1 MNEVNFMA
9 QPLLSIGMIVKNEER
24 CLEKCLKA
32 LEPLRQAIPCE
43 LVIADTGSTDKTKEI
58 AKKYADILFD
68 FTWINDFSA
77 ARNTV
82 MNKATGKW
90 FLTLDADEYLTD
102 NIDELVAFLTGPTAQ
117 TRVIASIVV
126 RNYFS
131 ASMDSNY
138 SDSHLVRLVR
148 MDTNRRYSGRI
159 HESLPYTTEEE
170 IYTLTQTIFD
180 HDGYAPISAEFSK
193 NKEERNLN
201 LLEEELKKDP
211 DNIRTISQCLDAAA
225 QNDYKRAYY
234 TDYAFK
240 KMQTTSKNNIAWS
253 TYGPACMRQILV
265 YASHDQH
272 SNVSEMFEFAF
283 KNFPDSE
290 CILLDTNYIYIKHL
304 IKNKDYKNA
313 IKAGKVYSATFEK
326 KEKTKTIDFFSNLLY
341 AAYSHKQEMLI
352 LTALAMIEENR
363 ESEAIKYL
371 MNVDLREQQKSTPVK
386 NWVATALKIKDK
398 KAAAKLIGEKLSKIL
413 EGHKNGDE
421 GFSATYYKM
430 IPIINS
436 AFPLNPEDE
445 VYRQFSEVSE
455 SLSLQVKIIE
465 SNNSEEI
472 QNYINEFDTNENLK
486 FDEFTPLA
494 FKKLSLSDVNLPDK
508 FYLTS
513 QENLSYLIAEISKT
527 DPENKKQLINN
538 YCNIDTLKDFPRV
551 IFAFNLLTNMLF
563 TGIGDNEI
571 TKLAL
576 NKYNEIANT
585 FLSQCYS
592 NIILENENNVFCLPI
607 THTFAWYLLK
617 ANKLKNE
624 NPLEYVKTLRTALQ
638 KVPQA
643 KEIIEFL
650 IEDLQA
656 QEEKKKQEQI
666 KNAAPELVA
675 MAEQLKVMLSA
686 FPENSPELL
695 AIKQSPMYK
704 QVAFL
709 IED

>member
-1 MNEVNFMA
+1 MS

-43 LVIADTGSTDKTKEI
+43 LIIADTGSTDKTKEI
-58 AKKYADILFD
+58 AEKYADILFD
-68 FTWINDFSA
+68 FEWVSDFSK
-77 ARNTV
+77 ARNAV
-82 MNKATGKW
+82 MDKAHGKW

-102 NIDELVAFLTGPTAQ
+102 NIDELVDFLTGKTAQ
-117 TRVIASIVV
+117 TRVIASIVI

-131 ASMDSNY
+131 ASMDANY

-170 IYTLTQTIFD
+170 IYTLTNTIFD

-211 DNIRTISQCLDAAA
+211 DNIRTISQCLDSAA
-225 QNDYKRAYY
+225 QNDHKRAYY

-240 KMQTTSKNNIAWS
+240 KIHTTSKNDISWS
-253 TYGPACMRQILV
+253 TYAPACIRQILV

-272 SNVSEMFEFAF
+272 SDIAEMFEFAY
-283 KNFPDSE
+283 KNFPNSE
-290 CILLDTNYIYIKHL
+290 CILLDTNYLYIKYL
-304 IKNKDYKNA
+304 IKNKDFKNA
-313 IKAGKVYSATFEK
+313 IKAGKDYIKAFEK
-326 KEKTKTIDFFSNLLY
+326 KEKAKTIDFFSNLLY
-341 AAYSHKQEMLI
+341 ASHSHNQEMLV

-371 MNVDLREQQKSTPVK
+371 SNADLKEQQKNTPLK
-386 NWVATALKIKDK
+386 NWVATALKLKDK
-398 KAAAKLIGEKLSKIL
+398 KAATKLIGEKLSKVI
-413 EGHKNGDE
+413 EGHKNGVE
-421 GFSATYYKM
+421 GFSATYYKL
-430 IPIINS
+430 IPILNS
-436 AFPLNPEDE
+436 AFSLTPEDE

-455 SLSLQVKIIE
+455 GLALQVKIID
-465 SNNSEEI
+465 SNNCKDI
-472 QNYINEFDTNENLK
+472 QNYINEFDTNENLN

-494 FKKLSLSDVNLPDK
+494 FKKLILSNVSLPDK
-508 FYLTS
+508 FYLTT
-513 QENLSYLIAEISKT
+513 QEKLLYLITEISKI
-527 DPENKKQLINN
+527 DSENKESLINN
-538 YCNIDTLKDFPRV
+538 YCNLNNLKDFPKI
-551 IFAFNLLTNMLF
+551 IFAFNLLTNILF
-563 TGIGDNEI
+563 SDISDSKI
-571 TKLAL
+571 TELAL
-576 NKYNEIANT
+576 SAYTDIANT

-592 NIILENENNVFCLPI
+592 NTILENEKNVSCLPA

-617 ANKLKNE
+617 AKNLKDTS
-624 NPLEYVKTLRTALQ
+624 PLEYVKTLRIALQ

-643 KEIIEFL
+643 KEIVEFL
-650 IEDLQA
+650 IADLQK
-656 QEEKKKQEQI
+656 QEELRKQEQI
-666 KNAAPELVA
+666 KNAAPELIQ
-675 MAEQLKVMLSA
+675 MAEQLKAMLAA

-695 AIKQSPMYK
+695 AIKQSPVYQ

-709 IED
+709 IEE

>member
-1 MNEVNFMA
+1 MA

-32 LEPLRQAIPCE
+32 LEPLRQAIPSE
-43 LVIADTGSTDKTKEI
+43 LIIADTGSTDKTKEI
-58 AKKYADILFD
+58 ASRYADILFD
-68 FTWINDFSA
+68 FEWVNDFSA
-77 ARNTV
+77 ARNAV
-82 MNKATGKW
+82 MDKATGKW
-90 FLTLDADEYLTD
+90 FMSVDADEYLASS
-102 NIDELVAFLTGPTAQ
+102 IDELLSFFSTTSAKKYVLASV
-117 TRVIASIVV
+117 VI
-126 RNYFS
+126 RNYFTPN
-131 ASMDSNY
+131 MDENY
-138 SDSHLVRLVR
+138 SDSYLVRLVR
-148 MDTNRRYSGRI
+148 MDSERRYSGRI
-159 HESLPYTTEEE
+159 HESLYCTNVSEVF
-170 IYTLTQTIFD
+170 TLTNTIFD
-180 HDGYAPISAEFSK
+180 HDGYASISPEFSQK
-193 NKEERNLN
+193 KDERNLK
-201 LLEEELKKDP
+201 LLEEELISDP
-211 DNIRTISQCLDAAA
+211 DNLRIISQCLDSVSD
-225 QNDYKRAYY
+225 NNTKRLYY
-234 TDYAFK
+234 TNYAFK
-240 KMQTTSKNNIAWS
+240 KILNSNKNANYWYS
-253 TYGPACMRQILV
+253 YGPACIRQALV
-265 YASHDQH
+265 YANNDLFAETE
-272 SNVSEMFEFAF
+272 NMFSFAF
-283 KNFPDSE
+283 KNFADSY
-290 CILLDTNYIYIKHL
+290 CTLLDINYMFVKYSIR
-304 IKNKDYKNA
+304 NQSYKNA
-313 IKAGKVYSATFEK
+313 ITAGKNYIASYEK
-326 KEKTKTIDFFSNLLY
+326 KEKSKTIDFFSNLLY
-341 AAYSHKQEMLI
+341 ASHSHKQEMLI
-352 LTALAMIEENR
+352 LTALAMIEESR

-371 MNVDLREQQKSTPVK
+371 TNVDLREQQKHTPLK
-386 NWVATALKIKDK
+386 NWVTTTLKLKDK
-398 KAAAKLIGEKLSKIL
+398 KAATKLIGEKLSKIL

-538 YCNIDTLKDFPRV
+538 HCNIDTLKDFPRV

-576 NKYNEIANT
+576 NNYNEIAYT

-592 NIILENENNVFCLPI
+592 NIILENENNVFCLPF
-607 THTFAWYLLK
+607 THTFAWYLVK

-624 NPLEYVKTLRTALQ
+624 NPLEYVKTLRIALQ

-650 IEDLQA
+650 IEDLQT
-656 QEEKKKQEQI
+656 QEEKKKQAQI
-666 KNAAPELVA
+666 KNAAPELIQL
-675 MAEQLKVMLSA
+675 AEQLKAMLAA